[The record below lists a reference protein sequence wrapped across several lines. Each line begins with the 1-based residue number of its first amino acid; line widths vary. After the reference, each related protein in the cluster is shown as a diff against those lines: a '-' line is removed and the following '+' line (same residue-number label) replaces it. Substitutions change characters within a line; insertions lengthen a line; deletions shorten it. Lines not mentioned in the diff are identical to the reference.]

1 MIPVGISSGT
11 AFPAGA
17 AAGGWLEWS
26 GGRRSGGLPVESLKG
41 VPLMADLGLIVLTI
55 LLFGL
60 LALVLKGVERL

>member
-1 MIPVGISSGT
+1 
-11 AFPAGA
+11 
-17 AAGGWLEWS
+17 
-26 GGRRSGGLPVESLKG
+26 LPVDSLEG